1 MKLSQIG
8 IRRLLRIA
16 SGLIILGLGL
26 EIISLL
32 WFHPLSFVLFAFV
45 AASLIGLGDSGLLGV
60 ARLCGFATWR
70 EPRMKCE
77 DQPLTSNIDGF
88 PFWSGLNREPPSD
101 IFHDPRLRAVGWRD
115 LVPVTPFE
123 ILREPLLPAAWL
135 AASLLTAAY
144 GHQIIALGFS
154 FVFFLTGLRLIHNA
168 FHSAL
173 GLSRRA
179 TDVVL
184 WIMSLVMLGSMHAV
198 QFNHLR
204 HHRLTLSEGDVEGRH
219 ADMPAWRA
227 LLFGPAFPILLHVT
241 ALRDG
246 NRKLRATVRRRVAS
260 ECRVDRLVFRGF
272 DSSMLR
278 YHVSAMAIGQCLTA
292 FFAVWTVHHHC
303 DRTHYIARTLRNKIK
318 NGITF
323 NMFLHIEHHLFPRV
337 PRVIC
342 RSFRAVSIA

>member
-1 MKLSQIG
+1 M
-8 IRRLLRIA
+8 LL
-16 SGLIILGLGL
+16 
-26 EIISLL
+26 
-32 WFHPLSFVLFAFV
+32 V
-45 AASLIGLGDSGLLGV
+45 
-60 ARLCGFATWR
+60 TW
-70 EPRMKCE
+70 
-77 DQPLTSNIDGF
+77 
-88 PFWSGLNREPPSD
+88 
-101 IFHDPRLRAVGWRD
+101 
-115 LVPVTPFE
+115 FE

-135 AASLLTAAY
+135 GASLLTAAC

-184 WIMSLVMLGSMHAV
+184 WIMSVTMLGSMHAV

-204 HHRLTLSEGDVEGRH
+204 HHRLTLSPGDVEGRH

-227 LLFGPAFPILLHVT
+227 LLFGPIFPILLHVT

-246 NRKLRATVRRRVAS
+246 NRKLRATVVGELLLSA
-260 ECRVDRLVFRGF
+260 VWIALVFKGS
-272 DSSMLR
+272 DSSTLR

-318 NGITF
+318 NRITF

-337 PRVIC
+337 PTCHLPELSRRIDRVAPELKS
-342 RSFRAVSIA
+342 RTVF